1 MSLALL
7 DVVNICDNVH
17 LRRDATGLYDVSY
30 GSEALVPF
38 YLSENADSGVIG
50 LLRPIIV
57 EQLKLEN
64 ARRAQEGLLEMWCLR
79 LEPSHFVP
87 LKNGAVGP
95 SVSFRAWLDTPT
107 KRSAA
112 MKEMCERWRDT
123 GLFANVCGPAKWRS
137 EMYPIYADPYG
148 IHDHP
153 LTAGRED
160 GLNYAFEVE
169 RSVCPLFGLVAYG
182 VHMNIYEEKVLGDG
196 NVEPACGFQLESL
209 TGLRD
214 FPGFLDNTAAGGIP
228 SGISIFEAVIK
239 ECIEEANI
247 DSHILRNH
255 ARAVSS
261 ISYFYRNTDGWLQP
275 EVGYIYD
282 VVIPPGVDHVP
293 FTPRPLDGEA
303 ESFEFMPHEK
313 ILEQLRAGRFKPNC
327 GLVILDLFIRLGYIT
342 PDNEPNLLKVVKR
355 LHGSADYEKW

>member
-1 MSLALL
+1 MPLTFL
-7 DVVNICDNVH
+7 DVVNICNNVH

-38 YLSENADSGVIG
+38 YLSENVGSGVIG
-50 LLRPIIV
+50 LLRPILV

-64 ARRAQEGLLEMWCLR
+64 ARRAKEDLQEIWCLR
-79 LEPSHFVP
+79 LEPLHFVP
-87 LKNGAVGP
+87 LKNGAIGP

-112 MKEMCERWRDT
+112 LKELCERWRDT
-123 GLFANVCGPAKWRS
+123 GLFADICGPAKWRS

-182 VHMNIYEEKVLGDG
+182 VHMNIYEERILEDG
-196 NVEPACGFQLESL
+196 QRSVRVWIPTRESNRP
-209 TGLRD
+209 T

-228 SGISIFEAVIK
+228 SGIPIFEAVIK
-239 ECIEEANI
+239 ECMEEANI
-247 DSHILRNH
+247 ESHILRKH

-261 ISYFYRNTDGWLQP
+261 ISYFYRNEEGWLQP
-275 EVGYIYD
+275 EVGYVYD
-282 VVIPPGVDHVP
+282 LAIPPGVNRAP
-293 FTPRPLDGEA
+293 FTPCPLDGEV

-327 GLVILDLFIRLGYIT
+327 GLVILDLFIRLGYVT
-342 PDNEPNLLKVVKR
+342 PDNEPNLLKVMNR